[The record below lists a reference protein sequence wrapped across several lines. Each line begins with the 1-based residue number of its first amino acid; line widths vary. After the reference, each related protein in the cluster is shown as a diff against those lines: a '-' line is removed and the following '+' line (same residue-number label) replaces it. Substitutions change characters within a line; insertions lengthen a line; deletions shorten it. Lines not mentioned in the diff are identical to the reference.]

1 MFAALS
7 VLAFSTVAQL
17 STPAAPPD
25 AHNHGTHES
34 ERLKMLVMDLAAEGP
49 VDAGTVK
56 TLTGIVSAELAAY
69 TDLDVMA
76 DADVRRMLELEGEKQ
91 SVGCGDTSCLADIAG
106 AMGARLVVFGSI
118 GKLGDTLVLHLNLY
132 DSSKA
137 QSVGRQFLEAKDVA
151 TLPRLLQPKLRAL
164 LERTYQEEKLV
175 LPELPKEEPVVPP
188 IVPLPPPKP
197 EPSPLVPAVLI
208 GGGAAGV
215 VGGVVALYFGTDPY
229 FIYADDIAR
238 FKTAHAGNDGELAG
252 RLRDNAIGQADAW
265 NSYGLPLAV
274 TGGVLVV
281 GGLVAAVV
289 GTVGLVGSGDD

>member
-1 MFAALS
+1 MFQALCALALS
-7 VLAFSTVAQL
+7 TASQL
-17 STPAAPPD
+17 NPAVPPD

-106 AMGARLVVFGSI
+106 AMGARLVVFGSV

-132 DSSKA
+132 DSVKA

-164 LERTYQEEKLV
+164 LERTYDEQKLV
-175 LPELPKEEPVVPP
+175 LPPAPKEEPVVPP
-188 IVPLPPPKP
+188 PPPPKP
-197 EPSPLVPAVLI
+197 EPSLVMPAVLL
-208 GGGAAGV
+208 GGGAVGV
-215 VGGVVALYFGTDPY
+215 VGGAAALYFGLDPY
-229 FIYADDIAR
+229 RIYADDIAR
-238 FKTAHAGNDGELAG
+238 FKTAHAAGDARLAG
-252 RLRDNAIGQADAW
+252 ELRDNAEGQADAW
-265 NSYGLPLAV
+265 NTYGLPLAIGGGAHGV
-274 TGGVLVV
+274 GGGVA
-281 GGLVAAVV
+281 GVV
-289 GTVGLVGSGDD
+289 GTKGLLGSGGD